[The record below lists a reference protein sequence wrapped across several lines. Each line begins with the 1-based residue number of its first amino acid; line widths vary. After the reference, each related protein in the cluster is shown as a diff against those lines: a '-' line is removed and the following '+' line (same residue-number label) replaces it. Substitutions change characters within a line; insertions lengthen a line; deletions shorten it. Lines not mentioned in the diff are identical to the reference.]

1 MQNRASQKTRQKY
14 SVGPQKGSATN
25 SAGADQTMYFSGP
38 FLCTFYLTN
47 TAGIRKKPFHNSGD
61 RREKHMNNAGLYYLQ
76 SRIKYISIIVYVEVL
91 VAVILVDVVILVHQ
105 IYLSQQVDVFQQ
117 LFRGQIG
124 SHMMG
129 FVE

>member
-47 TAGIRKKPFHNSGD
+47 TREDEFKQISDTITLLKNRINAIQELASADNSPND
-61 RREKHMNNAGLYYLQ
+61 RL
-76 SRIKYISIIVYVEVL
+76 
-91 VAVILVDVVILVHQ
+91 DQ
-105 IYLSQQVDVFQQ
+105 IQP
-117 LFRGQIG
+117 
-124 SHMMG
+124 
-129 FVE
+129 

>member
-47 TAGIRKKPFHNSGD
+47 TNDCHCNNTYPNYNILHIRGSS
-61 RREKHMNNAGLYYLQ
+61 LY
-76 SRIKYISIIVYVEVL
+76 RSIIGTVYFANKSSL
-91 VAVILVDVVILVHQ
+91 TGLD
-105 IYLSQQVDVFQQ
+105 IYLTATTPRHLTRQ
-117 LFRGQIG
+117 LNYVTSIVATQL
-124 SHMMG
+124 SH
-129 FVE
+129 FLS